1 VVIGGNN
8 RGGKGIVNTPLNRTQ
23 ESILRLLS
31 IVRYATA
38 EDITHWRFS
47 NGSHTWCRTICTHLA
62 GDGDWQ
68 KTGYLVRFLL
78 PTVRGN
84 STRIFALA
92 RAGAKYLGAN
102 GVQADWW
109 YRPYRMSNQSFSY
122 LTHHLA
128 CTRLYISADLF
139 CRQHPEY
146 QVEQVFMAHDL
157 AKDPP
162 TTRLVINEQETTV
175 TLLPDLWVHL
185 SRSDG
190 QYYGLWIEVDNGTEN
205 RGKWQDDLLSAR
217 IAFLKQ
223 GYAAYFHTPACLLC
237 YVVIG
242 QPPYCAR
249 RLRQLQEWTM
259 EVLAAQKR
267 EAWQSIFR
275 FAAVDIDAVYT
286 YPQTLFA
293 APVFYLPDESHTAM
307 PLLDTTP
314 TNQSACT
321 AEKEHTDGEH
331 THPDKTLA
339 RGRRT

>member
-1 VVIGGNN
+1 MP
-8 RGGKGIVNTPLNRTQ
+8 RSDTPLNRTQ

-47 NGSHTWCRTICTHLA
+47 NGSHTWCRKICTHLA

-68 KTGYLVRFLL
+68 KTGYLVRFPL

-92 RAGAKYLGAN
+92 RTGAEYLRAN

-139 CRQHPEY
+139 CRQHPDY

-162 TTRLVINEQETTV
+162 QTKLVINEQETTV
-175 TLLPDLWVHL
+175 TLLPDLWVYL

-190 QYYGLWIEVDNGTEN
+190 QYYGLWIEVDTGSEH
-205 RGKWQDDLLSAR
+205 RGKWENLLIAR

-242 QPPYCAR
+242 QPPYRAR
-249 RLRQLQEWTM
+249 RLRQLQEWTT

-267 EAWQSIFR
+267 EAWQSVFR

-293 APVFYLPDESHTAM
+293 APMFYLPDESQPAI
-307 PLLDTTP
+307 PLLDTTSL
-314 TNQSACT
+314 TNEPAFT
-321 AEKEHTDGEH
+321 AEKEPTDGKH
-331 THPDKTLA
+331 SHQDKGSVRA
-339 RGRRT
+339 RKPGSAD